1 MPLTV
6 AEFVIRWKA
15 YDQSEEAGAK
25 PLFFDLCD
33 LLRQPHPAAA
43 DSAGENY
50 ASKSASAKPAEPK
63 DSPTSG
69 RDHFAWKY
77 KKKRKLT
84 PSSTMIAKSS
94 ATRRSLL
101 SATSSVSK
109 STLTTPACQG

>member
-50 ASKSASAKPAEPK
+50 AFEKRIRKTAEPK

-69 RDHFAWKY
+69 TAIT
-77 KKKRKLT
+77 L
-84 PSSTMIAKSS
+84 PGN
-94 ATRRSLL
+94 TRRSASLH
-101 SATSSVSK
+101 
-109 STLTTPACQG
+109 PAQR